1 MHLTI
6 EQQLAVRDSEADS
19 AAAAHNE
26 GCDRCRAEVD
36 SLIGVRRTLADLP
49 EIGPQRNLWP
59 EIERAA
65 KPHAGS
71 RRRLLAAAA
80 AAVVVVGGGIVAYQT
95 TSDSTGTNPA
105 GTTIDNGAVIAE
117 LVAASRELEG
127 LLSRPALKS
136 RVMKPR
142 QAAVIVTL
150 EDRIADIDALLSAS
164 TQSTPEAEAVAL
176 WSHRVRLLAA
186 LVQMRGAPASTPIFQ
201 KAVNTEG
208 SGT

>member
-6 EQQLAVRDSEADS
+6 EQLLAVRDREADS
-19 AAAAHNE
+19 ASAAHIE

-36 SLIGVRRTLADLP
+36 SLIGVRRALADLP
-49 EIGPQRNLWP
+49 EIGPQRDLWP
-59 EIERAA
+59 EIATAA
-65 KPHAGS
+65 EPRVGS
-71 RRRLLAAAA
+71 RRRLLATAV
-80 AAVVVVGGGIVAYQT
+80 AAVVLVGGGIVAYQT
-95 TSDSTGTNPA
+95 TSDSPGAKPA
-105 GTTIDNGAVIAE
+105 GTTVDSRVVIDE

-142 QAAVIVTL
+142 QAAVIITL
-150 EDRIADIDALLSAS
+150 EDRIADIDAMLSAS
-164 TQSTPEAEAVAL
+164 TDSTSEAEAVAL

-186 LVQMRGAPASTPIFQ
+186 LVQMRGAPASTPVFQ

-208 SGT
+208 SES